1 LHPKVRT
8 TPPPSPRIHNH
19 VYIYT
24 KKGGTAKKVRL
35 GIRTANSQQRV
46 SRGQMWDLSWPVICK
61 GWAKYLLDQDP
72 LTCAEDPLEVE
83 DSNEDFAEVV
93 SMLLVI

>member
-1 LHPKVRT
+1 
-8 TPPPSPRIHNH
+8 
-19 VYIYT
+19 
-24 KKGGTAKKVRL
+24 
-35 GIRTANSQQRV
+35 
-46 SRGQMWDLSWPVICK
+46 MWDLSWPVICK